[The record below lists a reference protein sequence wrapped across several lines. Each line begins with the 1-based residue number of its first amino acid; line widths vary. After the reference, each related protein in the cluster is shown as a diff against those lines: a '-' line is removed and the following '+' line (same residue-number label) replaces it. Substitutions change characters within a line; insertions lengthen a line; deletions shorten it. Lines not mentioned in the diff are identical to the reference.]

1 MATLTVRLPVH
12 AADRAARQAGWTR
25 RPVAPAPR
33 AAVLP
38 RRATTVLSDL
48 YALHTPPAG
57 VSSLA
62 LEAAVSPTPQ
72 PAADDRSGGWFDS
85 TWELQQGLDVAEG
98 LPPDMPLEAW
108 LQVYLAA

>member
-1 MATLTVRLPVH
+1 MATLTVRLPAH

-25 RPVAPAPR
+25 RPVGPAPR

-38 RRATTVLSDL
+38 RRATVVLSDL
-48 YALHTPPAG
+48 YALQTPAG
-57 VSSLA
+57 AASLA
-62 LEAAVSPTPQ
+62 LETVVSPASP
-72 PAADDRSGGWFDS
+72 PATDDRSSGWFDS